1 MYPFGDARNKGGAG
15 GALLPDPVVAATA
28 TPDGGGYWLV
38 TSSGQVMAFGDAKSY
53 GSITTPL
60 RAHAV
65 GIVATSDGRGYWIA
79 CSTGGVF
86 NFGDAPPH
94 GSAKAGTPGLPI
106 VAMAAT
112 PDGGGYWLA
121 DANGTVFAFG
131 DAPRLHPVAAA
142 SPVAGLAVTPMGTGA
157 FLAEQNGTVLG
168 LGTAASDGSL
178 SDVPATSPVVSIA
191 EVVVPPPDNLSYDL
205 AEANGKV
212 QALGA
217 RQTTVPPSALRSS
230 RPLSP

>member
-1 MYPFGDARNKGGAG
+1 
-15 GALLPDPVVAATA
+15 
-28 TPDGGGYWLV
+28 
-38 TSSGQVMAFGDAKSY
+38 
-53 GSITTPL
+53 
-60 RAHAV
+60 V

-178 SDVPATSPVVSIA
+178 SDVSATSPVVSIA
-191 EVVVPPPDNLSYDL
+191 EVVVPPPTISPMTRRGQRQGPSPRGR
-205 AEANGKV
+205 ANYG
-212 QALGA
+212 
-217 RQTTVPPSALRSS
+217 SAFGSPLVA
-230 RPLSP
+230 PLSP